1 MIRILWLFLVA
12 SAAAGQQPAVFR
24 EIDRATRELSEIS
37 GLDARKPVPY
47 ELIDRGQVEKFL
59 RERMREV
66 IKPEQIRADEITLKK
81 FGFVPKAFNLEQ
93 STIELLTEQAAAF
106 YDFKKK
112 RLFITD
118 WASSDMQES
127 ALVHELAHALADQHF
142 NLDRFTKGAGES
154 DDSALARMAVMEGQA
169 TWLMSEVFARR
180 NGATMVG
187 NPALAESMNRAS
199 ESGAEQYPVFS
210 GSPLYLKETLVFPY
224 AKGLLFQQAVVDR
237 LGKAGFTEVFRRPPS
252 TSQQILHP
260 EKYFD
265 RIQPSLPALPAMPGR
280 GFKTLTKGM
289 FGELDCQILIRQYAS
304 REKAGSLAPKW
315 RGGQYHIREDR
326 KQGRVVLGLVV
337 EWQDEEAAREFYIFY
352 RNLLSQ
358 KWDGMEVSEESDL
371 KLAGRGDDG
380 YFAVTREGAVVRSL
394 EGLQRPPV
402 P

>member
-1 MIRILWLFLVA
+1 MTRCLLAFLVLT
-12 SAAAGQQPAVFR
+12 AAAAQEPAVFR
-24 EIDRATRELSEIS
+24 EIGRATKELAEIS
-37 GLDARKPVPY
+37 GLETRKPVPY
-47 ELIDRGQVEKFL
+47 ELIDRNRVEKFL

-66 IKPEQIRADEITLKK
+66 IKPEEIRAEEITLKK
-81 FGFVPKAFNLEQ
+81 FGFVPREFNLEQ

-112 RLFITD
+112 KLFLTD

-142 NLDRFTKGAGES
+142 DLDKFTKGAGES

-180 NGATMVG
+180 NGSTLIG

-224 AKGLLFQQAVVDR
+224 AKGLLFQQAVADR
-237 LGKAGFTEVFRRPPS
+237 MGKEGFTEVFRRPPT

-265 RIQPSLPALPAMPGR
+265 RVQPSVPDLPRMPGR

-304 REKAGSLAPKW
+304 RERAETLAPLW
-315 RGGQYHIREDR
+315 RGGQYHVREYR
-326 KQGRVVLGLVV
+326 KKGLVV
-337 EWQDEEAAREFYIFY
+337 LSLAVDWQTQEAAEEFFAFY
-352 RNLLSQ
+352 RNLLAQ
-358 KWDGMEVSEESDL
+358 KWTRLDVTDESATRL
-371 KLAGRGDDG
+371 TGRGDDG
-380 YFAVTREGAVVRSL
+380 YFEVTRDGSVVRSV
-394 EGLQRPPV
+394 EGLERPAAR
-402 P
+402 